1 MLKNNPYSR
10 EGEIVAIPLFL
21 ADSPKAKPK
30 KEEHNKQ
37 FAFAR
42 ANCEE
47 AGKVLIE
54 VFK

>member
-21 ADSPKAKPK
+21 ADSPKAKLK

-42 ANCEE
+42 AICEE
-47 AGKVLIE
+47 SRKGTH
-54 VFK
+54 

>member
-21 ADSPKAKPK
+21 TDLPKAKPK
-30 KEEHNKQ
+30 KEDHNKQ

-42 ANCEE
+42 AICEE
-47 AGKVLIE
+47 SRKRM
-54 VFK
+54 